1 MVINLSTQYYSNKKG
16 SVRPLER
23 GELKRFNMKIIILLA
38 AAAVIALISYA
49 NDKCIEKK
57 GGETEY
63 IWEKH

>member
-1 MVINLSTQYYSNKKG
+1 
-16 SVRPLER
+16 
-23 GELKRFNMKIIILLA
+23 MKIIILLA